1 MWAFFIVRVRAFLGF
16 SIGAGCSRSIRRESE
31 RGGEKGLFVP
41 FLGGIAVLS
50 KGRVESF
57 AV

>member
-1 MWAFFIVRVRAFLGF
+1 MLCVSVRFWVVVLELGV
-16 SIGAGCSRSIRRESE
+16 SLDSKRE
-31 RGGEKGLFVP
+31 RGGVRGEKGLFVP

-50 KGRVESF
+50 KGMVESF